1 MHYLYGP
8 VPSRRLGRSLGIDPF
23 VRKTCTHD
31 CIYCQLGS
39 GPTVSSEIAVAGVSP
54 IEIEN
59 ELVDFFDSGGDTDF
73 ITFSGSGEPT
83 LWKHIGALV
92 DFIRANFPDKKLAV
106 ITNGTT
112 LWREDIRKAI
122 MPIDLI
128 VPTVSTADED
138 TYMRLH
144 RANRGADFSRYI
156 EGIKKFAGEFH
167 GEIWTEVMLVAGV
180 NDSEQHILKLRKILD
195 EISPAHID
203 LNTPVRPPSE
213 SWVQPPDESIVR
225 KTCVL
230 LGERCRIVG
239 KFVPTSEKILE
250 IANLAQRI
258 LDILRRRPENAK
270 SLAAVL
276 DTEMDNVQEALD
288 AIVAK
293 KLAVQNE
300 SGYYEAIIKM

>member
-1 MHYLYGP
+1 
-8 VPSRRLGRSLGIDPF
+8 
-23 VRKTCTHD
+23 
-31 CIYCQLGS
+31 
-39 GPTVSSEIAVAGVSP
+39 VSSEISVEGVSHV
-54 IEIEN
+54 EIEK
-59 ELVDFFDSGGDTDF
+59 ELVKFFDSGGDTDY

-83 LWKHIGALV
+83 LWKHIGRLV
-92 DFIRANFPDKKLAV
+92 DFIKVNFPDKKLAV
-106 ITNGTT
+106 ITNGTA
-112 LWREDIRKAI
+112 LWREDVRKAI

-144 RANRGADFSRYI
+144 RANPDADFVRYVAGLK
-156 EGIKKFAGEFH
+156 EFAKKFN
-167 GEIWTEVMLVAGV
+167 GEIWTEVMLVADV
-180 NDSEQHILKLRKILD
+180 NDSEQHIIELRKILD

-213 SWVQPPDESIVR
+213 SWVLPPDESIVR

-239 KFVPTSEKILE
+239 KFIPTSEKVLE

-258 LDILRRRPENAK
+258 LDILRRRPESAQ

-276 DTEMDNVQEALD
+276 DTEIDNVQEALD

-293 KLAVQNE
+293 KLAVHDE
-300 SGYYEAIIKM
+300 SGYYEAIIGE